1 MPRVARE
8 TAHHH
13 SPTGE
18 DAGEV
23 DSKEIQMSERR
34 QVAPTEDPVCGMT
47 VKPDEARAKG
57 LTETF
62 DGTEYSFC
70 GKGCLLEFRDAP
82 DTYLDPAYAP
92 SM

>member
-1 MPRVARE
+1 MARP
-8 TAHHH
+8 AARFDLHLR
-13 SPTGE
+13 S
-18 DAGEV
+18 
-23 DSKEIQMSERR
+23 R
-34 QVAPTEDPVCGMT
+34 APPPPST
-47 VKPDEARAKG
+47 RAKG

>member
-1 MPRVARE
+1 
-8 TAHHH
+8 
-13 SPTGE
+13 
-18 DAGEV
+18 
-23 DSKEIQMSERR
+23 
-34 QVAPTEDPVCGMT
+34 MT